1 MRRSIHRPVIVLAG
15 LLVVL
20 SAQARAEDS
29 TRDTVIQG
37 VRDDVRRKIE
47 ERSERPAETARPAE
61 KPEEFASGAKQQP
74 APPAE
79 AERTG
84 PKPEPTK

>member
-1 MRRSIHRPVIVLAG
+1 MRRSIHRPLIALVG

-20 SAQARAEDS
+20 STQARAEDS
-29 TRDTVIQG
+29 SRDTIIQG

-61 KPEEFASGAKQQP
+61 NTEQLAAGSRQQSVTP
-74 APPAE
+74 A
-79 AERTG
+79 AERES
-84 PKPEPTK
+84 PKPEAK

>member
-1 MRRSIHRPVIVLAG
+1 MRCSIHRPVIALAG

-20 SAQARAEDS
+20 SGQARSEDS
-29 TRDTVIQG
+29 TRETIIQG

-47 ERSERPAETARPAE
+47 ERSERPAETARPME
-61 KPEEFASGAKQQP
+61 KPEELASGTKQQP
-74 APPAE
+74 MPPAE
-79 AERTG
+79 AEHAS

>member
-1 MRRSIHRPVIVLAG
+1 MRHSIHRPVIVLAG

-20 SAQARAEDS
+20 SAQVRAEDS
-29 TRDTVIQG
+29 TRDTIIQG

-47 ERSERPAETARPAE
+47 ERGERPAES
-61 KPEEFASGAKQQP
+61 PEQLASGVKQQP

-79 AERTG
+79 TERAS

>member
-1 MRRSIHRPVIVLAG
+1 VIALVG

-20 SAQARAEDS
+20 IAQARAEDS
-29 TRDTVIQG
+29 SRDTIIQG

-47 ERSERPAETARPAE
+47 ERNGRPSETARPAE
-61 KPEEFASGAKQQP
+61 NAEQLASGSKAQSP
-74 APPAE
+74 AP
-79 AERTG
+79 ERSN